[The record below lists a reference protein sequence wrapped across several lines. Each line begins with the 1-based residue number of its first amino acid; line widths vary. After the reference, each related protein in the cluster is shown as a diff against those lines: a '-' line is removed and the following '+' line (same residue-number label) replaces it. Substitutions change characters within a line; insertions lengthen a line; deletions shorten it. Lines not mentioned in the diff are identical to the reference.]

1 MANNLTAVYTGES
14 GVIKFSDDT
23 SAVTTVAA
31 VRNFTVEQTT
41 DTIET
46 TSMDSSSA
54 RTYLGGLTN
63 FSGSADLFLID
74 ADDGQNSLFSSIG
87 NNPAAIE
94 LYPSGTSTGVKLSGN
109 VVITTHSI
117 TSNHDGAVEVSIAFQ
132 GSGALAK
139 VDVS

>member
-1 MANNLTAVYTGES
+1 MANNGANVYTGES

-23 SAVTTVAA
+23 SAVATVAA

-41 DTIET
+41 DTVET

-54 RTYLGGLTN
+54 RTYLGGLTS

-74 ADDGQNSLFSSIG
+74 DLDGHNSLFSAIG
-87 NNPAAIE
+87 NDPAAIE

-109 VVITTHSI
+109 VIITSHSI
-117 TSNHDGAVEVSIAFQ
+117 TSNHDGAVELSIAFT
-132 GSGALAK
+132 GSGVLAK
-139 VDVS
+139 VDV